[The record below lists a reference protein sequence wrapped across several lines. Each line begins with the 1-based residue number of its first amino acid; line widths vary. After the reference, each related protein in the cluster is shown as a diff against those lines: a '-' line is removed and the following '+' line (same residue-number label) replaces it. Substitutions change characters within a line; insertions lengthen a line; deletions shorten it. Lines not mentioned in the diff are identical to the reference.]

1 MDIEDELVDVLLPI
15 KLQTVVSVGSHPF
28 GVASSVDVV
37 VTGFL
42 ESETSTGGHAPLSF
56 GHVLFVVIVGP
67 VGSEEVSWIL
77 GGMEEDSEEKGASD
91 DAESVDCF
99 DIVVVPTRS
108 DDGFDHSGSVG
119 GVTSLSPEGH

>member
-1 MDIEDELVDVLLPI
+1 MNIEDELVDVLLPV

-28 GVASSVDVV
+28 GVGSSVDVV

-67 VGSEEVSWIL
+67 VGSEEMKKMLKRIYNTIFRKGFLDICFFCCFIL
-77 GGMEEDSEEKGASD
+77 H
-91 DAESVDCF
+91 
-99 DIVVVPTRS
+99 VPIYST
-108 DDGFDHSGSVG
+108 
-119 GVTSLSPEGH
+119 TKNA